1 MTHEAINLTLGL
13 GAIGSMMISGLL
25 FVIFG
30 QVTVRKLRKDPATR
44 SLLGIEFLSGWDIVS
59 ASSAL
64 SRPDWLTW
72 RLERGALRGLFADSQ
87 ALRAHTTRFDRVL
100 AAIVYWGL
108 RISVGWVLA
117 CMVLAKFG

>member
-1 MTHEAINLTLGL
+1 MKHDVITTILFLIALASTVVSEA
-13 GAIGSMMISGLL
+13 M
-25 FVIFG
+25 FVVFG
-30 QVTVRKLRKDPATR
+30 QVTVRKLRKNPATR
-44 SLLGIEFLSGWDIVS
+44 SLLGVEFLSGWDIVN

-64 SRPDWLTW
+64 SRPDWLTR

-117 CMVLAKFG
+117 CMVFAKFG

>member
-87 ALRAHTTRFDRVL
+87 ALKAHTTRLDRGL
-100 AAIVYWGL
+100 AQACYWGMRFAVAWIVVWL
-108 RISVGWVLA
+108 VAIRL
-117 CMVLAKFG
+117 F